1 MRPPRLL
8 LRFGVISAIL
18 VAGLGLTA
26 GLALAQ
32 SIRTRTIAD
41 AVRSAELLAD
51 VGIRPFV
58 SPADVLGDFVPLTST
73 RQAELDN
80 SLGKSLSANAIVRL
94 KLWNRQHWLVYS
106 DKAQLRGRWFPADDV
121 LNKAFTG
128 RTESNITDLSKPEE
142 LEERDF
148 GRLLSVYVP
157 LRVNAERT
165 SFTSDQNATVV
176 GAFEIYLPYQPVAD
190 SIRSDT
196 LGLYKTLGAGLVVL
210 YLGLF
215 RLMQSASRQLRRQA
229 AQNRHQALHDALTQL
244 PNRALLRDR
253 IDHCIAQ
260 AKRDASVV
268 SVLLLDMDRFKE
280 INDSLGHQL
289 GDQLLV
295 KIGERLQQRVRSADS
310 TARLGGDEFAIVLA
324 DLAHGADSTLV
335 AEDLLS
341 LFEQPF
347 EVGTVMVDVRPSIGI
362 ASFPDDGADADT
374 LLRHADVAMYAA
386 KHAHSGV
393 EAYSFDADHYRPER
407 LDLAADIRRAI
418 AADELVLFYQPKL
431 DIATQR
437 ITGCEALVR
446 WQHPQRGLLAPGAF
460 MPVIETTELVK
471 PLTLHLLDQAMRFAR
486 DIRIAGH
493 DIHVAVNLSARNT
506 VDLRLPEQVAEIM
519 SRYQLPFDVL
529 ELELTE
535 SAVLDNPKRAQDVLE
550 ALAALGV
557 AISVDDFGTGYA
569 SISYL
574 TQLPISTLKID
585 RSFVHD
591 VTSNPKSAAVVS
603 FSVAL
608 ATSLGLTVVA
618 EGVEA
623 PETMLELERLGC
635 HQVQGYL
642 ISKPVPAAEFM
653 ALLNQPHH
661 STRTLVKATQ

>member
-1 MRPPRLL
+1 MRTPRLL

-41 AVRSAELLAD
+41 AVRSAEVLAD

-58 SPADVLGDFVPLTST
+58 SPADVLGDFVPLTPA

-106 DKAQLRGRWFPADDV
+106 DKAQLRSRWFPADDV

-157 LRVNAERT
+157 LRVNAKRT

-196 LGLYKTLGAGLVVL
+196 LRLYKTLGAGLVVL

-229 AQNRHQALHDALTQL
+229 AQNQHQALHDALTQL

-253 IDHCIAQ
+253 IDQCIAQ
-260 AKRDASVV
+260 AKRNGSVV

-295 KIGERLQQRVRSADS
+295 RIGERLQQRVRAADS
-310 TARLGGDEFAIVLA
+310 TARLGGDEFAILLA
-324 DLAHGADSTLV
+324 DLAHASDATLV
-335 AEDLLS
+335 AEDLLA

-347 EVGTVMVDVRPSIGI
+347 QAGTVMVDVRPSIGI
-362 ASFPDDGADADT
+362 ASFPDDGDDADT

-386 KHAHSGV
+386 KHAHTGV

-431 DIATQR
+431 DIATRR

-446 WQHPQRGLLAPGAF
+446 WQHPGRGLLAPGAF

-486 DIRIAGH
+486 DVRMAGH
-493 DIHVAVNLSARNT
+493 NIHVAVNLSARNT
-506 VDLRLPEQVAEIM
+506 VDLRLPDQVAEIM
-519 SRYQLPFDVL
+519 SRYQLPYDVL

-591 VTSNPKSAAVVS
+591 VTSNPKSSAVVS

-618 EGVEA
+618 EGVEEL
-623 PETMLELERLGC
+623 ETMLELERLGC

-642 ISKPVPAAEFM
+642 ISRPVPAAEFM
-653 ALLNQPHH
+653 ALLNRPDH
-661 STRTLVKATQ
+661 STLVAVGATR